1 VSARRPRSSKPSKRS
16 RRQLDESPNLRPIS
30 LRPPELV
37 ELDADHER
45 QALDALAELLASY
58 LDRKARCGDTSRP

>member
-1 VSARRPRSSKPSKRS
+1 MSAHRPRPSKPSNPSQRS
-16 RRQLDESPNLRPIS
+16 RRQPDESPSLRPIS

-45 QALDALAELLASY
+45 RALDALAELLADY
-58 LDRKARCGDTSRP
+58 LDGQARHG

>member
-1 VSARRPRSSKPSKRS
+1 VSTRRPRPSKPPK
-16 RRQLDESPNLRPIS
+16 RQLHESPNLRPIS

-45 QALDALAELLASY
+45 QALDALAELLADY
-58 LDRKARCGDTSRP
+58 LDRQTRRG